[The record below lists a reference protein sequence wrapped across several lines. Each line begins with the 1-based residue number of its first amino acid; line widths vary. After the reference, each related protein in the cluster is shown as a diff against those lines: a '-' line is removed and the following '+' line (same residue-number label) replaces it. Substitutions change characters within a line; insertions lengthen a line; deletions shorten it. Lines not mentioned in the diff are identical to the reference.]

1 MKRAVAASLLLHAV
15 IATGMWVLASGRP
28 DRSRLP
34 PVYQVSL
41 VSAAEVAPKRS
52 RPEPQPPEPVQEE
65 EPEPEPEEV
74 VPEPDE
80 ESVDR
85 ARPRED
91 RPTPRAGPERADA
104 RGVDSPVTLEGKPFP
119 FPWYLDQLVRK
130 VERNWRPTSN
140 TLSATIHFR
149 IDANGRIA
157 EVEVHEKSG
166 NFMFDQAARRA
177 VEAASPL
184 PPLPDAYEG
193 DWLGVYFVFDTE
205 VHTP

>member
-1 MKRAVAASLLLHAV
+1 MKRALAASVLLHAAIAGV
-15 IATGMWVLASGRP
+15 IWILALGRP

-41 VSAAEVAPKRS
+41 VSAAEVAPERT
-52 RPEPQPPEPVQEE
+52 RPEPQPVEPVEE
-65 EPEPEPEEV
+65 KEPEPEDV

-80 ESVDR
+80 EAERSK
-85 ARPRED
+85 PSEE
-91 RPTPRAGPERADA
+91 RPTPKAGPERDDA
-104 RGVDSPVTLEGKPFP
+104 RGAESPVTLEGEPFP
-119 FPWYLDQLVRK
+119 YPWYLDQLVRK
-130 VERNWRPTSN
+130 IERNWRPTSN

-149 IDANGRIA
+149 IDADGRIR

-166 NFMFDQAARRA
+166 NFLFDQAAKRA
-177 VEAASPL
+177 VEGATPL
-184 PPLPDAYEG
+184 PPLPDEYGG